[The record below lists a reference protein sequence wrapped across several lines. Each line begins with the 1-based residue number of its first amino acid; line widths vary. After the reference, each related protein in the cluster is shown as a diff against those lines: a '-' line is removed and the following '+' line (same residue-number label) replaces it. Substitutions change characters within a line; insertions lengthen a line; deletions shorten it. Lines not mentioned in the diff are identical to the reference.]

1 MGTKTTVVEKE
12 VGILDLHGNL
22 VGMEETKVFQQ
33 AVKELLDQH
42 YRKVILDFSDVRF
55 VNSTGLGELISAHT
69 SSVRRGCRLVLCNL
83 NNSVSSLL
91 VITGLDKILEVKKT
105 RDQAMEFLA

>member
-1 MGTKTTVVEKE
+1 MAARESVAEKE
-12 VGILDLHGNL
+12 IGVLDLHGNL
-22 VGMEETKVFQQ
+22 VGIEETRAFQQ
-33 AVKELLDQH
+33 AVKELLEQR
-42 YRKVILDFSDVRF
+42 YCKIILDFKDVRF

-91 VITGLDKILEVKKT
+91 VITGLDRILDVKKT
-105 RDQAMEFLA
+105 RDEAFASVT

>member
-1 MGTKTTVVEKE
+1 MGLKTAVVEKE
-12 VGILDLHGNL
+12 IGILDLHGNL
-22 VGMEETKVFQQ
+22 VGMDETKAFHQ

-42 YRKVILDFSDVRF
+42 YQKLVLDFKDVRF
-55 VNSTGLGELISAHT
+55 INSTGLGELISAHT

-91 VITGLDKILEVKKT
+91 VITGLEKILEVKKT
-105 RDQAMEFLA
+105 RDEAMGSLA

>member
-1 MGTKTTVVEKE
+1 MGIKTDVLEKE
-12 VGILDLHGNL
+12 IGVLDLHGNL
-22 VGMEETKVFQQ
+22 VGIDETKAFQQ

-42 YRKVILDFSDVRF
+42 CRKLVLDFKDVRF
-55 VNSTGLGELISAHT
+55 INSSGLGELLSAHA

-91 VITGLDKILEVKKT
+91 VITGLEKILEVKKT
-105 RDQAMEFLA
+105 REEAVRKVV